1 MHFHLTSVHPHPC
14 EPRHASPSTLPLYR
28 CHLRTDA
35 ARYLPPSPSVFAV
48 LPSHRPL
55 HIGVSVGRLWLCART
70 CENYARPPQLQDV
83 FGSCRHHNHGR
94 VGMGRWLER
103 PAPLIIGYNVRHI
116 SQETYDIQANMEVI
130 AINQVTT
137 WLT

>member
-55 HIGVSVGRLWLCART
+55 HIGVS
-70 CENYARPPQLQDV
+70 
-83 FGSCRHHNHGR
+83 
-94 VGMGRWLER
+94 
-103 PAPLIIGYNVRHI
+103 APLIIGYNVRHI

-130 AINQVTT
+130 AINQDNVVIA
-137 WLT
+137 LYDALN